1 MNDETIFKLLEDAGI
16 NPYDCTLDQINAVEY
31 LLEKID
37 NTSIIPLETNTS
49 SIIDMYYSSGLSL
62 TAISV
67 LKKTNVAT
75 IAELVNNVKEL
86 VKVSPYVKYGLTK
99 YFTMQRH
106 MKAKKEKEERE
117 RNLHEI
123 MNELSKAT
131 EQINHGDIPSSDNSI
146 LTTKDILSIL
156 KAVIDEDEKNQN
168 RIIIRKIK
176 NS

>member
-1 MNDETIFKLLEDAGI
+1 
-16 NPYDCTLDQINAVEY
+16 
-31 LLEKID
+31 
-37 NTSIIPLETNTS
+37 
-49 SIIDMYYSSGLSL
+49 
-62 TAISV
+62 
-67 LKKTNVAT
+67 
-75 IAELVNNVKEL
+75 
-86 VKVSPYVKYGLTK
+86 
-99 YFTMQRH
+99 

-176 NS
+176 IS